1 MTQDEVRPLIFGTFL
16 MSKLGHA
23 LMNVELRTS
32 FVKVRKRFYEIKLQ
46 TAMNGITPIK
56 S

>member
-1 MTQDEVRPLIFGTFL
+1 MTQGELCPLISGTFL

-32 FVKVRKRFYEIKLQ
+32 FVKVRKRFYEIKIQ

-56 S
+56 L